1 MLIYI
6 YIYIYIQNFKTYA
19 RATWAIH
26 SNIFTEYIY
35 SLHCLINL
43 MLVYIKKI
51 TADQILHQD
60 TVLLFCYVL
69 SLLPYL
75 DSLILYLKMNAS

>member
-1 MLIYI
+1 MLNLKIRP
-6 YIYIYIQNFKTYA
+6 
-19 RATWAIH
+19 RAVVGYGVE
-26 SNIFTEYIY
+26 IFHPSPPNYGTR
-35 SLHCLINL
+35 SSG
-43 MLVYIKKI
+43 VYIKKN

-60 TVLLFCYVL
+60 TVLLFCYVW